1 MGIPPRPGLSRTAKV
16 LITLAVTAGTIGTLL
31 YFEQVA
37 IIYIGSTLFLIVLL
51 LLVGFSDLENVG
63 KKAAEEAY
71 MTRRSEGIFPE
82 MDVVPPRDKPA
93 IRRNQRTSESNS

>member
-1 MGIPPRPGLSRTAKV
+1 MGTPGRTGLSRTAKI
-16 LITLAVTAGTIGTLL
+16 LITLLAIAGTIGTLL

-51 LLVGFSDLENVG
+51 LLVGFSDLESVG

-71 MTRRSEGIFPE
+71 LTRRSEGVFPE
-82 MDVVPPRDKPA
+82 MDVLPPQSKTA
-93 IRRNQRTSESNS
+93 IRRNQRTSESKS